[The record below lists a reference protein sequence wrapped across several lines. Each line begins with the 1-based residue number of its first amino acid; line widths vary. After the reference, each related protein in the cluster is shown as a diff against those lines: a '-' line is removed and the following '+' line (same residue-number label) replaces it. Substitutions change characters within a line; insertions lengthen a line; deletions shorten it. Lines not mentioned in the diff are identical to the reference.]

1 MKIMKAKNKILIL
14 MLIGILLLP
23 FAIVKAQDSNED
35 EQPTLISISIS
46 KENGFVPQQFEA
58 QAGKTITIELTSDD
72 NSVHGLRF
80 SEKNLRNLTM
90 GVNPGQTTSITFDV
104 PKKLKSYPFYC
115 TAPGHK
121 RKGETGTMIV
131 IKPILTDPVEIDED
145 ITATDLGIEEPKM
158 TSINIFY
165 PLKNLFNNIKIALT
179 ADPVKKA
186 EMRLDIANEKLIEA
200 KKLTEEINKPEEAI
214 KAINSYQREISK
226 SVKGIENI
234 AQKDQA
240 KAQALSDKIID
251 NSFKQQKLIDS
262 LEKKLDV
269 KYSNDLYEAKEESS
283 KYMSVVIDKII
294 PVENIESK
302 MTEIVE
308 KQKGSEFKDFKN
320 LEILKTI
327 EEKVPEQAKQA
338 IQKAQENTIQRLE
351 NKIETMDETQKEEFK
366 NYVETIGGNEIRH
379 LKIVEDMVKKEIS
392 EDVYQTIASIKKITI
407 DKISDRIEKFSDEKE
422 NNFFDNIKT
431 DKIEDLRIMKELENN
446 VSTQAKNSITEIKEE
461 ALQKIS
467 KNIIE
472 NTDTQ
477 EKEEEYLVKMSA
489 KNDIKQ
495 LEILEEIKDLIPEN
509 KKEFVQKAT
518 NKTIEGIR
526 NDIEKAKD
534 SVQKSRILNKIAG
547 DNPEQIKIIE
557 RMSSMAPVMSDIMEK
572 QTEKIQNKIR
582 ITENTAT
589 LEQLRERIQE
599 EETRGSGEIKQI
611 KEGIQTRMEAI
622 KTENIKKAQGIKD
635 RTKRPEEFE
644 SYEAMQPLSKLK
656 RSTNCIQV
664 ITPAK
669 SPDGRTCINF
679 PTPCDVPSGWQ
690 KVENCVQADKEED
703 IETLTCTELCLSLGH
718 EMGICR
724 KWAVVPSAKMGCRN
738 NETMVSATS
747 DCFVPTNLMGL
758 GKACCCSNLLILI
771 PNEQG
776 ERQIEMPI
784 TNSQNKIKSS
794 QGEAPALLNISPS
807 DQSDEEGETPTESTL
822 NTNSTIEKGE
832 KSTKGNR

>member
-1 MKIMKAKNKILIL
+1 MKTKNKILIL
-14 MLIGILLLP
+14 TLVGILLLP
-23 FAIVKAQDSNED
+23 NAVVKAQNTD
-35 EQPTLISISIS
+35 EAEQSTLINISIS
-46 KENGFVPQQFEA
+46 KENGFVPKQFEVE
-58 QAGKTITIELTSDD
+58 AGKTITIELTSDD

-80 SEKNLRNLTM
+80 SEKSLRSLTM
-90 GVNPGQTTSITFDV
+90 GVNSGQTTSITFEA
-104 PKKLKSYPFYC
+104 PKELKSYPFYC

-121 RKGETGTMIV
+121 RKGETGEMIV

-145 ITATDLGIEEPKM
+145 ITAADLEIEEPKM
-158 TSINIFY
+158 LSTNIFY
-165 PLKNLFNNIKIALT
+165 PLKNLFNNVKIALT
-179 ADPVKKA
+179 TDPVKKA
-186 EMRLDIANEKLIEA
+186 EMRLDLANEKLIEA
-200 KKLTEEINKPEEAI
+200 KKFTEELNEPEKAI
-214 KAINSYQREISK
+214 KAINAYQKEISK
-226 SVKGIENI
+226 SVKIMENI
-234 AQKDQA
+234 VEKDQI
-240 KAQALSDKIID
+240 KAQTLSDKIID
-251 NSFKQQKLIDS
+251 NSLKQQKLIDG

-269 KYSNDLYEAKEESS
+269 KYSNDLHKAKEENS
-283 KYMSVVIDKII
+283 KYMSVVIDKMI

-302 MTEIVE
+302 ITEIVE
-308 KQKGSEFKDFKN
+308 KQKGSEFKSFKN
-320 LEILKTI
+320 LEILKAV

-338 IQKAQENTIQRLE
+338 IQRAQENTMQRLE
-351 NKIETMDETQKEEFK
+351 RKIETMDEEKKEEFK
-366 NYVETIGGNEIRH
+366 DYVENIGGNEIRH

-392 EDVYQTIASIKKITI
+392 EDVYQTIASIKEITI
-407 DKISDRIEKFSDEKE
+407 DKISDRIEKFSDEKK

-547 DNPEQIKIIE
+547 DQIRQIKIIE
-557 RMSSMAPVMSDIMEK
+557 KIDDAGSSIVKDILNK
-572 QTEKIQNKIR
+572 QSEKIENKIQ
-582 ITENTAT
+582 ITENTST
-589 LEQLRERIQE
+589 LEQLRERIKE
-599 EETRGSGEIKQI
+599 EEERGSGEIKQI
-611 KEGIQTRMEAI
+611 KERVENRIEAI
-622 KTENIKKAQGIKD
+622 NTENVKRAQGIKD

-644 SYEAMQPLSKLK
+644 AYEAMQPLSKLK

-776 ERQIEMPI
+776 ERQTERPI
-784 TNSQNKIKSS
+784 TNPKNEIKASV
-794 QGEAPALLNISPS
+794 GEEAPVLLNISPS
-807 DQSDEEGETPTESTL
+807 DQSDEEGETSAESTL

>member
-1 MKIMKAKNKILIL
+1 
-14 MLIGILLLP
+14 
-23 FAIVKAQDSNED
+23 
-35 EQPTLISISIS
+35 
-46 KENGFVPQQFEA
+46 
-58 QAGKTITIELTSDD
+58 
-72 NSVHGLRF
+72 
-80 SEKNLRNLTM
+80 
-90 GVNPGQTTSITFDV
+90 
-104 PKKLKSYPFYC
+104 
-115 TAPGHK
+115 
-121 RKGETGTMIV
+121 
-131 IKPILTDPVEIDED
+131 
-145 ITATDLGIEEPKM
+145 
-158 TSINIFY
+158 
-165 PLKNLFNNIKIALT
+165 
-179 ADPVKKA
+179 
-186 EMRLDIANEKLIEA
+186 
-200 KKLTEEINKPEEAI
+200 
-214 KAINSYQREISK
+214 
-226 SVKGIENI
+226 
-234 AQKDQA
+234 
-240 KAQALSDKIID
+240 
-251 NSFKQQKLIDS
+251 
-262 LEKKLDV
+262 
-269 KYSNDLYEAKEESS
+269 
-283 KYMSVVIDKII
+283 
-294 PVENIESK
+294 
-302 MTEIVE
+302 
-308 KQKGSEFKDFKN
+308 
-320 LEILKTI
+320 
-327 EEKVPEQAKQA
+327 
-338 IQKAQENTIQRLE
+338 
-351 NKIETMDETQKEEFK
+351 
-366 NYVETIGGNEIRH
+366 
-379 LKIVEDMVKKEIS
+379 
-392 EDVYQTIASIKKITI
+392 
-407 DKISDRIEKFSDEKE
+407 
-422 NNFFDNIKT
+422 
-431 DKIEDLRIMKELENN
+431 
-446 VSTQAKNSITEIKEE
+446 
-461 ALQKIS
+461 
-467 KNIIE
+467 
-472 NTDTQ
+472 
-477 EKEEEYLVKMSA
+477 
-489 KNDIKQ
+489 
-495 LEILEEIKDLIPEN
+495 
-509 KKEFVQKAT
+509 
-518 NKTIEGIR
+518 
-526 NDIEKAKD
+526 
-534 SVQKSRILNKIAG
+534 
-547 DNPEQIKIIE
+547 
-557 RMSSMAPVMSDIMEK
+557 MAPVMSDIMEK
-572 QTEKIQNKIR
+572 QTEKVQNKIR

>member
-234 AQKDQA
+234 AQKDQ
-240 KAQALSDKIID
+240 AQALSDKIID

-557 RMSSMAPVMSDIMEK
+557 RMSIMAPVMSDIMEK

>member
-240 KAQALSDKIID
+240 QALSDKIID

-392 EDVYQTIASIKKITI
+392 EDVYQTIASIKEITI
-407 DKISDRIEKFSDEKE
+407 DKISDRIEKFSDEKK

>member
-234 AQKDQA
+234 AQKDQ
-240 KAQALSDKIID
+240 AQALSDKIID